1 MCHTRDVHHAI
12 ARRRSSFYIRA
23 MNSYPTVA
31 SRSLQLPLPQH
42 FKWIEPQERDDE
54 WEKFLAVGL
63 EVRIAQA
70 ELVAT
75 WERKLALLAY

>member
-1 MCHTRDVHHAI
+1 MCHTGLVQHAT
-12 ARRRSSFYIRA
+12 ARRRSSAYIRA
-23 MNSYPTVA
+23 MNSYPTVT
-31 SRSLQLPLPQH
+31 SRQVHLPLPQH